1 MWQVYLYLANERHD
15 RQRDTRARVRARRWP
30 FGRRER
36 GVDVTNTDRG
46 DRSSARTSSSVH

>member
-15 RQRDTRARVRARRWP
+15 RQRDTRVRDRARRWP
-30 FGRRER
+30 FGRRAR
-36 GVDVTNTDRG
+36 DVDVTSRARS